1 MCTILKTVDPIYCL
15 TFNFI
20 FLDTGAISSSSQ
32 DGYSLY
38 NENDHKS
45 NMECTGTSDSICYF
59 ISKID
64 SSSRPLI
71 YRNVFSNLNSGSNNH
86 ISYPT
91 TIHLSSINTIVDEE
105 LIVAGFDK
113 SSSPHAHIFFRINM
127 TAATQSWAKTVTPLG
142 K

>member
-15 TFNFI
+15 AFNFI
-20 FLDTGAISSSSQ
+20 FLDTGTISSSSQ
-32 DGYSLY
+32 DSATLY
-38 NENDHKS
+38 NDDDHKS
-45 NMECTGTSDSICYF
+45 NMECTGTSDSICYTLARF
-59 ISKID
+59 SGALY
-64 SSSRPLI
+64 PLI
-71 YRNVFSNLNSGSNNH
+71 YRNVFSNLNSGSNDLVR
-86 ISYPT
+86 YTT

-127 TAATQSWAKTVTPLG
+127 TAETQSWAKTVAPLG